1 LVFEGIWLAS
11 DIIAKAKKEGRVNLT
26 EAESKLLLKDIGI
39 VTNEAELAT
48 SRDEAVSI
56 SAKMGYPVVLK
67 VVSKDILHK
76 TDVGG
81 VKVGLNSG
89 DDVANAYDEM
99 MAFVKQKATDA
110 VIDGIAVQR
119 MARPGVEVIIGMFKD
134 NQFGPVVMFGIGG
147 ELVEVYKDVSFGIV
161 PIPKKYAKQMIRD
174 IKGYPLLE
182 GYRGR
187 EPVDITILEDM
198 LLKVSDFAKDNPDI
212 KEVDINPVI
221 AYADSAVA
229 VDARVILESAAK
241 N

>member
-1 LVFEGIWLAS
+1 VAS
-11 DIIAKAKKEGRVNLT
+11 DIIARAKKEGRVNLT
-26 EAESKLLLKDIGI
+26 EAESKSLLKDIGI
-39 VTNEAELAT
+39 VTNEAQIAT
-48 SRDEAVSI
+48 SSDEAISI

-76 TDVGG
+76 SDVGG
-81 VKVGLNSG
+81 VKVGLRAE
-89 DDVANAYDEM
+89 DEVAGAYDEI
-99 MAFVKQKATDA
+99 MASVKQRAPEA
-110 VIDGIAVQR
+110 AIDGISVQP

-161 PIPKKYAKQMIRD
+161 PIPKRYAKQMIKD
-174 IKGYPLLE
+174 IKGYPLLD

-187 EPVDITILEDM
+187 EPVDTTILEDM
-198 LLKVSDFAKDNPDI
+198 LLKLSDFAKDNPDV

-221 AYADSAVA
+221 AYADNAVA

>member
-1 LVFEGIWLAS
+1 MAS
-11 DIIAKAKKEGRVNLT
+11 DIIAKAKKEGRVYLT
-26 EAESKLLLKDIGI
+26 EVESKLLLKDMGI
-39 VTNEAELAT
+39 ATNEAELAT

-56 SAKMGYPVVLK
+56 SKKMGYPVVLK

-81 VKVGLNSG
+81 VKLGLGSG
-89 DDVANAYDEM
+89 DEVAAAYDEI
-99 MAFVKQKATDA
+99 MASAKQKAADA
-110 VIDGIAVQR
+110 VIDGVAVQR
-119 MARPGVEVIIGMFKD
+119 MAKPGVEVIIGMFKD

-161 PIPKKYAKQMIRD
+161 PIPKRYAKQMIKD
-174 IKGYPLLE
+174 IKGYPLLD

-187 EPVDITILEDM
+187 EPVDITVLEDM

-221 AYADSAVA
+221 AYADNAVA

-241 N
+241 S

>member
-1 LVFEGIWLAS
+1 MAN

-26 EAESKLLLKDIGI
+26 EAESKSLLKDIGI
-39 VTNEAELAT
+39 VTNEAQLAT

-56 SAKMGYPVVLK
+56 SVKMGYPVVLK

-81 VKVGLNSG
+81 VKVGLGSG
-89 DDVANAYDEM
+89 DDVAAAYDEIV
-99 MAFVKQKATDA
+99 ASVKQKAPQA
-110 VIDGIAVQR
+110 VVDGIAVQP

-161 PIPKKYAKQMIRD
+161 PIPKRYAKQMIKD
-174 IKGYPLLE
+174 IKGYPLLD

-187 EPVDITILEDM
+187 EPVDIAILEDM
-198 LLKVSDFAKDNPDI
+198 LLKLSDFAKDNPDV

-221 AYADSAVA
+221 AYADNAIA
-229 VDARVILESAAK
+229 VDARVILESAA
-241 N
+241 

>member
-1 LVFEGIWLAS
+1 LAS

-26 EAESKLLLKDIGI
+26 EAESKSLLKDIGI
-39 VTNEAELAT
+39 VTNEAQLVT
-48 SRDEAVSI
+48 SKDEAVFI
-56 SAKMGYPVVLK
+56 SKKMGYPVVLK

-81 VKVGLNSG
+81 VKLGLG
-89 DDVANAYDEM
+89 TEDEVAGAYDDM
-99 MAFVKQKATDA
+99 IASVKQKAPKA
-110 VIDGIAVQR
+110 VVDGIAVQP
-119 MARPGVEVIIGMFKD
+119 MAKPGVEVIIGMFKD

-161 PIPKKYAKQMIRD
+161 PIPKRYAKQMIKD
-174 IKGYPLLE
+174 IKGYPLLD

-187 EPVDITILEDM
+187 EPVDVALLEDM
-198 LLKVSDFAKDNPDI
+198 LLKVSDFAKDNPDV

-229 VDARVILESAAK
+229 VDARVILESAA
-241 N
+241 

>member
-1 LVFEGIWLAS
+1 LAS
-11 DIIAKAKKEGRVNLT
+11 DIIAKAKKEGRVYLT
-26 EAESKLLLKDIGI
+26 EVESKLLLKDIGI
-39 VTNEAELAT
+39 ATNEAEIVT
-48 SRDEAVSI
+48 SKDEAVSA

-81 VKVGLNSG
+81 VKLGLGSG
-89 DDVANAYDEM
+89 DEVAGAYDEIM
-99 MAFVKQKATDA
+99 SLVKQRAPEA
-110 VIDGIAVQR
+110 VIDGISVQP

-161 PIPKKYAKQMIRD
+161 PIPKRYAKQMIKD
-174 IKGYPLLE
+174 IKGYPLLD

-187 EPVDITILEDM
+187 DPVDITILEDM
-198 LLKVSDFAKDNPDI
+198 LLKVSDFARDNPDV

-221 AYADSAVA
+221 AYADNAIA
-229 VDARVILESAAK
+229 VDARVILESAA
-241 N
+241 

>member
-1 LVFEGIWLAS
+1 VAS

-26 EAESKLLLKDIGI
+26 EAESKSLLKDIGI
-39 VTNEAELAT
+39 VTNEAQLAA
-48 SRDEAVSI
+48 SKDGAVSI
-56 SAKMGYPVVLK
+56 SKKMGYPVVLK

-81 VKVGLNSG
+81 VKVGLGSG
-89 DDVANAYDEM
+89 DDVAAAYDEIV
-99 MAFVKQKATDA
+99 ASVKQKAPQA
-110 VIDGIAVQR
+110 VVDGISVQP

-161 PIPKKYAKQMIRD
+161 PIPKRYAKQMIKD

-187 EPVDITILEDM
+187 EPVDIAILEDM
-198 LLKVSDFAKDNPDI
+198 LLKLSDFAKDNPDV

-221 AYADSAVA
+221 AYADNAVA